1 MKKNIDE
8 VEFEILWEDQPS
20 GLWERFLTLIHL
32 NFTKYQITKDE
43 LIISTGFLSRRS
55 NTYELYTLKDPDM
68 TESLIQRWLG
78 IGTISLTVDSHG
90 SSDKIGNKV
99 YLRNLKNVAKVRKLL
114 RDAIENDVMERKITY
129 FDKV

>member
-1 MKKNIDE
+1 MKKNIYE

-78 IGTISLTVDSHG
+78 IGTISLTVDGH
-90 SSDKIGNKV
+90 SSDKIGSKV